1 MTFSHFNHTNTEH
14 CKDFK
19 VIVPPKEKDV
29 ITPLFQTCMTF
40 CVLMNSEEDI
50 LKNVKAQTAL

>member
-1 MTFSHFNHTNTEH
+1 MTFSHFKSHKYRTLQWLQSDSSP
-14 CKDFK
+14 KDK
-19 VIVPPKEKDV
+19 GV